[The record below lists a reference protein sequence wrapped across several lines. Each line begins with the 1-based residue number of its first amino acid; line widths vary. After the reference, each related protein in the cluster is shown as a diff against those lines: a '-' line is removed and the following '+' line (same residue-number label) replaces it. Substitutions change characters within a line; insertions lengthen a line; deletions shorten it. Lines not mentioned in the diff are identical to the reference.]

1 MASVY
6 GPLHIRSVDLRAVP
20 VSGLEILP
28 YEHFSLPWLPE
39 PVFFSR
45 ATKSFVGQRSFTRA
59 AKPWQKPETERE
71 KPLVPRVTSA
81 QLQGC
86 KLDEFLR
93 SGWHCL
99 ALPSYFPH
107 DKLHHNCSDT
117 SLRVAEV
124 MIGAKVVCFVSRIW
138 HQDSSPGSLAFPCL
152 GNRAEISHMN
162 PRGTQGKIG
171 PGNRASRVNQADVK
185 RPYERSL
192 YENRSIKPL
201 DWLQVRQRFYLY
213 NTAAHQFV
221 ADN

>member
-1 MASVY
+1 MPFLAFFTHTPILMASVY

-45 ATKSFVGQRSFTRA
+45 ATKSFVGHRSFTRA

-117 SLRVAEV
+117 SLRLAEI

-138 HQDSSPGSLAFPCL
+138 HHAGLVSRIFGLSLSRKPGWNFSYEPKGHPRQNSS
-152 GNRAEISHMN
+152 R
-162 PRGTQGKIG
+162 
-171 PGNRASRVNQADVK
+171 
-185 RPYERSL
+185 
-192 YENRSIKPL
+192 
-201 DWLQVRQRFYLY
+201 
-213 NTAAHQFV
+213 
-221 ADN
+221 